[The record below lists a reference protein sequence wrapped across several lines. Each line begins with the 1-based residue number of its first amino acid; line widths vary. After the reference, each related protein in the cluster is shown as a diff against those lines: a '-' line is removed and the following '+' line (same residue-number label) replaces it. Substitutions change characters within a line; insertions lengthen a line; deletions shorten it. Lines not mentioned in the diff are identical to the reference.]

1 MTNPETITNAAHHT
15 VSGVFV
21 QILKK
26 HEIRHVFGLPAAQ
39 MAMIMDGIS
48 RDPYFRYVTTRHEE
62 AAGHMA
68 HAAHLVT
75 GEMAMCFGT
84 TGAGAANLVPGVAA
98 AWADNIPMLVVTPS
112 NQVNAIDPDF
122 DQLQHLDHMALY
134 RPITKWSA
142 QIRSA
147 ERAPELI
154 ERAIAIARSGRPGP
168 VHLDIP
174 CDVGTWKCTYDLDS
188 IPILTPPRPV
198 PASTDLDRV
207 VRLLREA
214 KRPLLLAGGGVA
226 RSGATTQFREFAAL
240 TGIPF
245 MTTAKAL
252 GVADFAA
259 PNYIGSC
266 VFWGGRAVVRAC
278 AEADVILAIGCKF
291 STWIPIH
298 KPPLL
303 NLPRGQKIIQIDI
316 DDGMLGKNV
325 PVTLGLVGDAR
336 ETLTALNNTFAGTQA
351 FAFPAGW
358 VQDLAKDRHDYL
370 AEIDAVAETGATGN
384 GTPNTAAFV
393 RELARIMPPGAIISM
408 DGGQVASWEMTYMQP
423 RDPRHLAHSAGMGHM
438 GFGIPAAIGAKIAHP
453 DKPVIAITG
462 DGAAGLTIQELETA
476 ARCGVKI
483 VAVVFNDSAWGCYL
497 PLEVHVFHNIRFG
510 STLTNVDFARVA
522 EGFGCNGEQIDTVA
536 QLAPA
541 LDRALKADKT
551 TVLNVI
557 TTFTPHPMDSYWGLA
572 TQGINLVPSA

>member
-1 MTNPETITNAAHHT
+1 
-15 VSGVFV
+15 VLV

-26 HEIRHVFGLPAAQ
+26 HGIRHVFGLPAAQ
-39 MAMIMDGIS
+39 MAMIMDGVS

-68 HAAHLVT
+68 HAVHLVT
-75 GEMAMCFGT
+75 GETAMCFGT

-122 DQLQHLDHMALY
+122 DQLQHLDHLALY

-154 ERAIAIARSGRPGP
+154 ERAIVMARSGRPGP
-168 VHLDIP
+168 VHLDLP

-188 IPILTPPRPV
+188 VPALTPPRPV
-198 PASTDLDRV
+198 PASRDLDTV
-207 VRLLREA
+207 VRLLQEA

-226 RSGATTQFREFAAL
+226 RSAATAQFREFATL

-259 PNYIGSC
+259 PNHIGSC
-266 VFWGGRAVVRAC
+266 GFWGGRAVVRAC

-291 STWIPIH
+291 STWIPIY

-303 NLPRGQKIIQIDI
+303 KLPRGQAIIQIDI
-316 DDGMLGKNV
+316 DDGMLGKTV
-325 PVTLGLVGDAR
+325 PITLGLVGDAR
-336 ETLTALNNTFAGTQA
+336 ETLTALSDKFADRGA
-351 FAFPAGW
+351 SALPAGW
-358 VQDLAKDRHDYL
+358 LQGLAKDRLDYL
-370 AEIDAVAETGATGN
+370 AEVDAVAESAATDTA
-384 GTPNTAAFV
+384 TPNTAVFV
-393 RELARIMPPGAIISM
+393 RELTRRIPPDAIICM

-423 RDPRHLAHSAGMGHM
+423 RDPRHLVHSAGMGHM
-438 GFGIPAAIGAKIAHP
+438 GFGIPSAIGAKIAHP

-497 PLEVHVFHNIRFG
+497 PLEKHVFHNNRFG
-510 STLTNVDFARVA
+510 STLTNVDFVRVA
-522 EGFGCNGEQIDTVA
+522 EGFGCYGEKIDTVA

-541 LDRALKADKT
+541 FERALKADKP

-572 TQGINLVPSA
+572 TQGINLVPSG

>member
-1 MTNPETITNAAHHT
+1 
-15 VSGVFV
+15 
-21 QILKK
+21 
-26 HEIRHVFGLPAAQ
+26 

-168 VHLDIP
+168 VHLDLP

-188 IPILTPPRPV
+188 IPALTPPRPV
-198 PASTDLDRV
+198 PASRDLDKV
-207 VRLLREA
+207 VRLLHEA
-214 KRPLLLAGGGVA
+214 ERPLLLAGGGVA

-252 GVADFAA
+252 GVAGFCRTQPHRKLWLLGGACG
-259 PNYIGSC
+259 GSSVRRGRC
-266 VFWGGRAVVRAC
+266 DLGNRLQVF
-278 AEADVILAIGCKF
+278 D
-291 STWIPIH
+291 
-298 KPPLL
+298 
-303 NLPRGQKIIQIDI
+303 
-316 DDGMLGKNV
+316 
-325 PVTLGLVGDAR
+325 
-336 ETLTALNNTFAGTQA
+336 
-351 FAFPAGW
+351 
-358 VQDLAKDRHDYL
+358 
-370 AEIDAVAETGATGN
+370 
-384 GTPNTAAFV
+384 
-393 RELARIMPPGAIISM
+393 
-408 DGGQVASWEMTYMQP
+408 
-423 RDPRHLAHSAGMGHM
+423 
-438 GFGIPAAIGAKIAHP
+438 
-453 DKPVIAITG
+453 
-462 DGAAGLTIQELETA
+462 
-476 ARCGVKI
+476 
-483 VAVVFNDSAWGCYL
+483 
-497 PLEVHVFHNIRFG
+497 
-510 STLTNVDFARVA
+510 
-522 EGFGCNGEQIDTVA
+522 
-536 QLAPA
+536 
-541 LDRALKADKT
+541 
-551 TVLNVI
+551 
-557 TTFTPHPMDSYWGLA
+557 MDSDPQTTA
-572 TQGINLVPSA
+572 PQSASRSENHSDRYRRRNAG

>member
-1 MTNPETITNAAHHT
+1 
-15 VSGVFV
+15 
-21 QILKK
+21 
-26 HEIRHVFGLPAAQ
+26 
-39 MAMIMDGIS
+39 
-48 RDPYFRYVTTRHEE
+48 
-62 AAGHMA
+62 
-68 HAAHLVT
+68 
-75 GEMAMCFGT
+75 
-84 TGAGAANLVPGVAA
+84 VP
-98 AWADNIPMLVVTPS
+98 I
-112 NQVNAIDPDF
+112 
-122 DQLQHLDHMALY
+122 
-134 RPITKWSA
+134 
-142 QIRSA
+142 
-147 ERAPELI
+147 
-154 ERAIAIARSGRPGP
+154 
-168 VHLDIP
+168 
-174 CDVGTWKCTYDLDS
+174 
-188 IPILTPPRPV
+188 
-198 PASTDLDRV
+198 
-207 VRLLREA
+207 
-214 KRPLLLAGGGVA
+214 
-226 RSGATTQFREFAAL
+226 
-240 TGIPF
+240 
-245 MTTAKAL
+245 
-252 GVADFAA
+252 
-259 PNYIGSC
+259 
-266 VFWGGRAVVRAC
+266 
-278 AEADVILAIGCKF
+278 
-291 STWIPIH
+291 
-298 KPPLL
+298 
-303 NLPRGQKIIQIDI
+303 
-316 DDGMLGKNV
+316 
-325 PVTLGLVGDAR
+325 TLGLVGDAR
-336 ETLTALNNTFAGTQA
+336 ETLTALSDKFADRGA
-351 FAFPAGW
+351 SALPAGW
-358 VQDLAKDRHDYL
+358 LQGLAKDRLDYL

-384 GTPNTAAFV
+384 GMPNTAAFV